1 MHINLEGLKKFA
13 WKKNLYGY
21 FTIENRKL
29 SDAETR
35 KLVIYGLQKGYK
47 TDDDFTDDD
56 LHNLFAIK

>member
-47 TDDDFTDDD
+47 TDDD
-56 LHNLFAIK
+56 LHNLLGIK